1 MFKNIKN
8 KVWAFDVE
16 WVPDPNAGKA
26 LFGLPDDLPD
36 RAVMEVMWEEGGG
49 DQDNPM
55 PYLKTVIC
63 KVVSLSM
70 VSRHETEDGVKVEL
84 HSLPSIPTANTDTGE
99 IAILETF
106 LDTLGKHKPQL
117 VGYNSV
123 SADLRI
129 LVQRGVAKGI
139 DAGSFAKRP
148 DKPWEGADY
157 FSDYSDWNIDLMRIL
172 GGYGRSTPSLNEMS
186 VVSGIPGKMGV
197 DGEEVAPMWLEGRL
211 DEIVAY
217 NECDALTTYLLW
229 LRVAHFGGFFN
240 KEEYREEQKRVLD
253 LLEEGASDPK
263 KGHYNKYIEEWK
275 RLKNYL

>member
-1 MFKNIKN
+1 MFKNVKN

-26 LFGLPDDLPD
+26 IYGLPDELSD
-36 RAVMEVMWEEGGG
+36 REVMEIMWREGGG

-55 PYLKTVIC
+55 PYLKTTIC

-70 VSRHETEDGVKVEL
+70 VSRHASEDGVKVEL
-84 HSLPSIPTANTDTGE
+84 HSLPSIPTANADTSE
-99 IAILETF
+99 IKILETF

-139 DAGSFAKRP
+139 DAGSFASRP
-148 DKPWEGADY
+148 NKPWEGADY

-197 DGEEVAPMWLEGRL
+197 DGQEVAPMWLNGKL
-211 DEIVAY
+211 DEIIAY

-240 KEEYREEQKRVLD
+240 KEEYTEEQKRILN
-253 LLEEGASDPK
+253 LLEEGSGDPEK
-263 KGHYNKYIEEWK
+263 AHYKKYIEEWK
-275 RLKNYL
+275 RLKSYL